1 MKGLSYTKKLPLG
14 IRQGIHGLQI
24 IIQQINNSIISQA
37 SKYISGEEI
46 FRCLDDDSAGE
57 AIQKIEETI
66 NCCLSFKSIFLEC
79 KSIAINQFQ
88 LKIAEN
94 EAWQNQSIDKM
105 FQRLDVFINRCR
117 DYWVLQDV

>member
-1 MKGLSYTKKLPLG
+1 MIKKCALSLFSHPLSAIIISLPL
-14 IRQGIHGLQI
+14 I
-24 IIQQINNSIISQA
+24 
-37 SKYISGEEI
+37 
-46 FRCLDDDSAGE
+46 
-57 AIQKIEETI
+57 
-66 NCCLSFKSIFLEC
+66 SFKSIFLEC

-88 LKIAEN
+88 LKIAET